1 MHRQPRRTAPAPAD
15 SESQTNG
22 DCVKR
27 GRTSRRQDRNQS
39 SAGESRSQGISWEL
53 VLCGSACSLH
63 GSILG
68 CHCKT
73 FTGGQDH
80 AIPDPSLG
88 QRPKRGGRQSAA
100 DAPGQETSNSP
111 LLQPSLGLE
120 TFNCRKIVGN
130 QPIILKKSWAGVA
143 AA

>member
-39 SAGESRSQGISWEL
+39 SAGERRSQGISWEL
-53 VLCGSACSLH
+53 VPCGSACSLH

-68 CHCKT
+68 CHCKA
-73 FTGGQDH
+73 FTGGRMV
-80 AIPDPSLG
+80 PSLTHPWGRG
-88 QRPKRGGRQSAA
+88 QREEDGKVLRMRQARRQVMA
-100 DAPGQETSNSP
+100 L
-111 LLQPSLGLE
+111 LLQPSSGLE
-120 TFNCRKIVGN
+120 TFNCRKIAGN
-130 QPIILKKSWAGVA
+130 QPIILK
-143 AA
+143 